1 MMLSS
6 CFAVEVHPSESLF
19 DKLARFNGFLG
30 MPVVGFENEILSLLR
45 KMDARRG
52 HGGKVRGGGA
62 MGGGWKRKPKALS
75 CFNREIQKLEC
86 LVNYNRS
93 PMFARGKERS
103 NGDQAIVQ

>member
-6 CFAVEVHPSESLF
+6 CFTGEVHPSESLF

-52 HGGKVRGGGA
+52 HGGKVGGGGV
-62 MGGGWKRKPKALS
+62 GGKGSLKHCPVS
-75 CFNREIQKLEC
+75 TG
-86 LVNYNRS
+86 RS
-93 PMFARGKERS
+93 K
-103 NGDQAIVQ
+103 N